1 MLIFNKTLY
10 NIFAKRK
17 TQMIENCLLKRKPS
31 INLEGVLYL
40 YGFIVL
46 RNIQS

>member
-17 TQMIENCLLKRKPS
+17 TQMTEKQPFTRKPS
-31 INLEGVLYL
+31 VVAEGFLS
-40 YGFIVL
+40 FI
-46 RNIQS
+46 